1 MISIGIIGAG
11 IVGERIIKQIQQEN
25 GVEILAVYD
34 EQQER
39 LKALQETYGVPIA
52 ETLEEVLHSTIDW
65 LYIGT
70 PPSSHAEIARL
81 AASAGIHVLSEKPLA
96 HNAEDGE
103 SMVKAAMDSR
113 VQTAMHF
120 PLMYSPAV
128 REMAK
133 RIRNGSIGKIVR
145 VELQTFFPDWP
156 RAWQQNPWIASRSQ
170 GGFVREVFP
179 HYLQL
184 IHRLFGELSIQ
195 SHHITYPE
203 QEDKCETG
211 VIAMAV
217 ALQQNIPVL
226 LTGLSGIGQKELLEF
241 KVYGEEGVLTL
252 ENWST
257 LYVSKKHEERKQITE
272 LKPVPSLF
280 EEMKKHSALLVPF
293 EEGLVI
299 QRYIDFLLTEKKN
312 QAEEEKNEFYSSR
325 CGTDD

>member
-1 MISIGIIGAG
+1 MLSIGIIGAG

-25 GVEILAVYD
+25 GVEVLAVYD

-39 LKALQETYGVPIA
+39 LKTLHETYGVPIA
-52 ETLEEVLHSTIDW
+52 ATLEEVLHSQIDW

-70 PPSSHAEIARL
+70 PPSSHASIARL

-103 SMVKAAMDSR
+103 AMVKAAMDSR

-128 REMAK
+128 REMAR
-133 RIRNGSIGKIVR
+133 RIRSGSIGKIVR

-184 IHRLFGELSIQ
+184 IHRLFGELKIQ
-195 SHHITYPE
+195 SHQITYPE
-203 QEDKCETG
+203 QKDLCETG
-211 VIAMAV
+211 VIAQAI
-217 ALQQNIPVL
+217 ALQQEIPVL

-257 LYVSKKHEERKQITE
+257 LYVSEKYEERKQLTD

-299 QRYIDFLLTEKKN
+299 QRYIDFLLTENLK
-312 QAEEEKNEFYSSR
+312 
-325 CGTDD
+325 